1 MKKIEAVIRL
11 EKLEE
16 LKAEINRDFEISG
29 MTVTQVLGYGNQ
41 KGVKEYVRG
50 KAIITSLLLKVKVSF
65 VLEVKDVESV
75 VDRIL
80 MICGTGEVGDGKIFI
95 SPIEEVIRIR
105 TGQRGKEAI

>member
-16 LKAEINRDFEISG
+16 LKAEINRDSEISG

-50 KAIITSLLLKVKVSF
+50 KVIITSLLPKVKVSF
-65 VLEVKDVESV
+65 VLEDKDVESV